1 MNVAVLG
8 HHQRGAHLAGQVRF
22 EPKGL
27 IGVDE
32 RMRNVGGHK
41 RTPLFVQV
49 VDLGIVN
56 GDLKGPVPAVLDGP
70 AGVAGHSRHEA
81 VVLFQTADAQPQE
94 RARVS
99 FDIWSQNAG
108 GCACRT
114 LPASALIND
123 AHLSAAR
130 RQLVR
135 DRIADYAGAD
145 DDDLHRTILVGSWYV
160 EAART

>member
-8 HHQRGAHLAGQVRF
+8 HHQRGAHVGRQVRF
-22 EPKGL
+22 ESPRL
-27 IGVDE
+27 VGVDE
-32 RMRNVGGHK
+32 RVRDSARHK
-41 RTPLFVQV
+41 RSPLFIEV

-56 GDLKGPVPAVLDGP
+56 GDLKGSVTAVLDGP
-70 AGVAGHSRHEA
+70 SGVAGHSRHEA
-81 VVLFQTADAQPQE
+81 VVLFETADSKPQE
-94 RARVS
+94 RARVP

-114 LPASALIND
+114 LPASALVNY

-130 RQLVR
+130 RELVR

-145 DDDLHRTILVGSWYV
+145 DDDLHRTILVGSW
-160 EAART
+160 